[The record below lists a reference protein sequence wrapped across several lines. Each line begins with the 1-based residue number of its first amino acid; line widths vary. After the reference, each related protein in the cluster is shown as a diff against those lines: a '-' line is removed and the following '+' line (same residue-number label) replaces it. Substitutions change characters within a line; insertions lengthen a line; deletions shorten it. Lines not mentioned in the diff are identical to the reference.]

1 MIIATDLY
9 ITFFFALMA
18 MLNPLNKI
26 PVFLAET
33 KQFSPKL
40 RRGLAV
46 TLSVAVFVMLVVSF
60 FAGRVILQMFSISIP
75 AFQIAGGLVI
85 IVYGLRMTLEKTVI
99 PDIEDEGDD
108 GTSYDLDG
116 GQRHLGE
123 IIVPLGI
130 PLIVGPGTI
139 TTVILYSDI
148 VTDLGGLVFFHLLM
162 LVGTVITGGVLL
174 FSDPIRRRLGKNGL
188 EILTRIMGLLLV
200 AIAIQFILDGTG
212 AAAGTW
218 VSTGLPAL
226 LNTTVPA

>member
-1 MIIATDLY
+1 
-9 ITFFFALMA
+9 MA

-33 KQFSPKL
+33 KQFSPTL

-46 TLSVAVFVMLVVSF
+46 TLSVAVFVMLVISF
-60 FAGRVILQMFSISIP
+60 FAGRFILQIFSISIP

-99 PDIEDEGDD
+99 PGVEDDGDD
-108 GTSYDLDG
+108 GDDGASYDLDG
-116 GQRHLGE
+116 GRRHLGE

-148 VTDLGGLVFFHLLM
+148 VTDLGGLLFFHLLM
-162 LVGTVITGGVLL
+162 LVGTAITGGVLL

-188 EILTRIMGLLLV
+188 EIMTRVMGLLLV

-218 VSTGLPAL
+218 VSAGLPAL
-226 LNTTVPA
+226 LNTTPPA

>member
-1 MIIATDLY
+1 
-9 ITFFFALMA
+9 MA

-46 TLSVAVFVMLVVSF
+46 TLSVAVFVMLVISY
-60 FAGRVILQMFSISIP
+60 FAGRFILQIFSISLP

-99 PDIEDEGDD
+99 PDVGDEEDD
-108 GTSYDLDG
+108 GFSYDFDEAG
-116 GQRHLGE
+116 RHLGE
-123 IIVPLGI
+123 IIVPLGV
-130 PLIVGPGTI
+130 PLIVGPGTM

-148 VTDLGGLVFFHLLM
+148 VTDFGGLIFFHLLM
-162 LVGTVITGGVLL
+162 LVGTVITGVVLL
-174 FSDPIRRRLGKNGL
+174 FSDPIRQRLGKNGL
-188 EILTRIMGLLLV
+188 EIMTRIMGLLLI

-212 AAAGTW
+212 AAASTW
-218 VSTGLPAL
+218 LSAGLSSI
-226 LNTTVPA
+226 LNGTVPA